1 VDQLRNI
8 AIVIPVYE
16 ASAELRVLVDDLLKI
31 GAPAIFVI
39 DDGSIRSPVTKILGE
54 VTDPRVQLY
63 NHQKNEGKGR
73 ALKTGFQRV
82 LAYRNANLKGVITV
96 DADGQHLI
104 ADVLK
109 VAKAA
114 SENPENL
121 VVGSRRFRKA
131 GVPLRSR
138 LGNILTRIVFR
149 VATGILVRD
158 TQSGLRFLPAEI
170 LDKVCRIP
178 GERYEFELRM
188 LTEIANTSV
197 GISQPEISTTY
208 VDGNSS
214 SHFRPLLDSARI
226 YAVFIRYCAVSVL
239 SAVADLIIFGLL
251 VSASS
256 SILTATYVARV
267 CSASF
272 NFFGNRRFAFG
283 GNQQKY
289 SVVTQASMYVTLAFV
304 SASISAALLQLVGH
318 LSVFYLVTAKA
329 GIDISLFFVNFA
341 TQKFLIF
348 RSNQLTR

>member
-1 VDQLRNI
+1 MDQLHNI

-16 ASAELRVLVDDLLKI
+16 ASAELKVLVDDLLKM
-31 GAPAIFVI
+31 GAPAIIVI
-39 DDGSIRSPVTKILGE
+39 DDGSIRSPAAEMLGGL
-54 VTDPRVQLY
+54 TDHRVQLY
-63 NHQKNEGKGR
+63 SHEKNRGKGR

-82 LAYRNANLKGVITV
+82 LVHRNANLKGVITV

-109 VAKAA
+109 VTEAA
-114 SENPENL
+114 IENPKNL

-138 LGNILTRIVFR
+138 LGNILTRIIFR
-149 VATGILVRD
+149 VATGISVQD
-158 TQSGLRFLPAEI
+158 TQSGLRFLPAEL
-170 LDKVCRIP
+170 LDTICRIP

-188 LTEIANTSV
+188 LTEIASTSI

-208 VDGNSS
+208 VDGNRS

-226 YAVFIRYCAVSVL
+226 YAVFIRYCVVSLL
-239 SAVADLIIFGLL
+239 SAIADLIIFGLL
-251 VSASS
+251 VNASS

-272 NFFGNRRFAFG
+272 NFYGNRRFAFG

-289 SVVTQASMYVTLAFV
+289 SMITQASLYVTLAFV

-318 LSVFYLVTAKA
+318 LSVFYLVMAKA
-329 GIDISLFFVNFA
+329 GIDISLFFLNFA

-348 RSNQLTR
+348 RSNRLVH